1 MRQSETSS
9 NAVQGTRT
17 TSLYNLTK
25 AQLIELL
32 QGPVAKPLSPDDLYR
47 CATAIARRWCDDVIK
62 GRFASIC
69 SLTSK
74 LETLEKI
81 YHNR

>member
-1 MRQSETSS
+1 MPTSVKS
-9 NAVQGTRT
+9 SSSAQGARA